1 MKKLINILLLLV
13 LLCSCENELA
23 NKAVTQDEKISSF
36 IESRYAE
43 SPVIFNGGV
52 NRIVLEEGDSTAF
65 AAPGD
70 IVDFTYVGYPFT
82 TSIGKA
88 FATGDYTGLLD
99 ENAMI
104 KGLAYG
110 MVGMCPGEKAYIIFS
125 CKYGYNAS
133 VAGVG
138 RDEALVFEVLLN
150 EINPK

>member
-1 MKKLINILLLLV
+1 MLLAMV
-13 LLCSCENELA
+13 LCGCEDQMATL
-23 NKAVTQDEKISSF
+23 AVTQDERISSF

-43 SPVIFNGGV
+43 APVIFNNGV

-65 AAPGD
+65 AAVGD

-82 TSIGKA
+82 SSIGKA
-88 FATGDYTGLLD
+88 FANGDYTGLLD
-99 ENAMI
+99 EKEMI

-125 CKYGYNAS
+125 CKYGYDVS
-133 VAGVG
+133 LAGVG
-138 RDEALVFEVLLN
+138 RDQALVFEVLLN